1 MTATPVSRD
10 ALEAVLAAKDPELL
24 SAVLTAADV
33 AHDGPEEGSAQ
44 LAGRLVGALWWRSH
58 SPARQLVAP
67 KSLDGLVDRAASRLK
82 LDLGE
87 GDVWARVE
95 ALTTHF
101 LDRAEPA
108 RIEDLPPEVRERLER
123 TVWTKVLGTSAAG
136 SAAAARIA
144 SMKLLQV
151 ASGPTWRLVTMLP
164 KVGPAL
170 VAVRAGAGTVAAAAG
185 PVGVVLALVTLNSVF
200 GPTEDTALPLLIGV
214 GLACRQ
220 PLQVVR

>member
-1 MTATPVSRD
+1 MTASTVSRAD
-10 ALEAVLAAKDPELL
+10 LEDILAAKDPEVL

-58 SPARQLVAP
+58 SPARQVVAP
-67 KSLDGLVDRAASRLK
+67 QSLDGLVDRAGGRLK
-82 LDLGE
+82 VELGE
-87 GDVWARVE
+87 GDVWARLDR
-95 ALTTHF
+95 LTTHL
-101 LDRAEPA
+101 LDRAEPI
-108 RIEDLPPEVRERLER
+108 RVDELPPEVRKKLER

-144 SMKLLQV
+144 SMKLLQL
-151 ASGPTWRLVTMLP
+151 ASGPTWRLITMLP

-200 GPTEDTALPLLIGV
+200 GPTDDTALPLLLGV

>member
-10 ALEAVLAAKDPELL
+10 ALEEILAAKDPEVL

-33 AHDGPEEGSAQ
+33 AHDGHEEGSAR
-44 LAGRLVGALWWRSH
+44 LAARLVGALWWRSH
-58 SPARQLVAP
+58 SPARQLIAP
-67 KSLDGLVDRAASRLK
+67 QSLDGLVDRAESRLK
-82 LDLGE
+82 LELGD
-87 GDVWARVE
+87 GDVWSRMDV
-95 ALTTHF
+95 LTTHF
-101 LDRAEPA
+101 LDRAEPV
-108 RIEDLPPEVRERLER
+108 RIEDLPPEVRKKLER

-136 SAAAARIA
+136 SAAAARLA
-144 SMKLLQV
+144 SLKLLQV
-151 ASGPTWRLVTMLP
+151 ASGPTWRLITMLP

-170 VAVRAGAGTVAAAAG
+170 IAVRAGAGTVAAAAG

-200 GPTEDTALPLLIGV
+200 GPTEDTALPLLLGV